1 MGLLQLDITLG
12 LAFLAGRLQRLE
24 ASHVANRLLHLSS
37 SVLDV
42 ARRLATNG
50 WRVNVGEDG
59 RAGSRGWGDYHKPWI
74 RRHVE
79 SEFVCGG
86 TDAFGRVVGVFDED
100 SRDRLGGI
108 IQLRTKDMDVV
119 DDRTGN
125 GDDVDREGIEDGR
138 VTVMMGTGKSL
149 NPTST
154 FDLLLPGLGSDA
166 PKSS

>member
-1 MGLLQLDITLG
+1 M
-12 LAFLAGRLQRLE
+12 
-24 ASHVANRLLHLSS
+24 
-37 SVLDV
+37 
-42 ARRLATNG
+42 
-50 WRVNVGEDG
+50 
-59 RAGSRGWGDYHKPWI
+59 
-74 RRHVE
+74 
-79 SEFVCGG
+79 
-86 TDAFGRVVGVFDED
+86 FDED